1 MKEMELLLKTVSDGL
16 RILAQGAKIIADK
29 LEAFAEQGETD
40 VRPSAGKDIPVHDT
54 ADEQAVGKRPRKPPA
69 PRGAKV
75 RKARP
80 ASDRVYE
87 AMSQAGGP
95 VGLDELAEKTG
106 LNKKQVHNAL
116 YKLKKQGRAENVSKA
131 VYRTAG

>member
-16 RILAQGAKIIADK
+16 RILAQGAEVIADK
-29 LEAFAEQGETD
+29 LEAFAEQGETEAP
-40 VRPSAGKDIPVHDT
+40 PSAGKDIPVHDT
-54 ADEQAVGKRPRKPPA
+54 ADEQAVKKRPRKTPG
-69 PRGAKV
+69 PRAARA
-75 RKARP
+75 RKA
-80 ASDRVYE
+80 AHGSDRVYE

-116 YKLKKQGRAENVSKA
+116 YKLKKQGRVENVGKA
-131 VYRTAG
+131 VYKTVG